1 MSIHKNDSKVKQLL
15 HSQWGIVIALI
26 VLFISSTLTAYIL
39 GAKAAYSRIR
49 HHTPIEIEYPPQVID
64 KHVIEPEDAH
74 MSTTKDDNAT
84 ETQGN
89 GEYIASQNGAR
100 YYNEGCSGL
109 SRIREE
115 NRIYFNSEQE
125 AQNNGYSRAV
135 NCDW

>member
-15 HSQWGIVIALI
+15 HSQWGIVIGLI
-26 VLFISSTLTAYIL
+26 VVFISSTLTAYIL
-39 GAKAAYSRIR
+39 GAKASYSRMR
-49 HHTPIEIEYPPQVID
+49 DHAPIEIEYPPQVID
-64 KHVIEPEDAH
+64 KHVIGSEDVHMTTTADERTPE
-74 MSTTKDDNAT
+74 K
-84 ETQGN
+84 QGD

-100 YYNEGCSGL
+100 YYNEGCGGL